1 MNTEIFIEYIKY
13 QNPSY
18 LIKDLYFSRGTRK
31 EKIVNHVN
39 NAFIDLR
46 NAVHRKKKFPKMKL
60 PNKVMD
66 IVEEIHKKQ
75 QKENDFI

>member
-46 NAVHRKKKFPKMKL
+46 NAVHRKRNSRK
-60 PNKVMD
+60 
-66 IVEEIHKKQ
+66 
-75 QKENDFI
+75 

>member
-31 EKIVNHVN
+31 EKIVNYVN

-46 NAVHRKKKFPKMKL
+46 NAVHRKKIP
-60 PNKVMD
+60 
-66 IVEEIHKKQ
+66 
-75 QKENDFI
+75 ENETSQ